1 MVRFILWGGTPGL
14 PLLSGTR
21 VYDRKEKQMFEY
33 VAVAGGDIQNW
44 WTGDVLPV
52 LDMVRSSP
60 YFWPGVLAASLI
72 VLLAMRNV
80 VR

>member
-1 MVRFILWGGTPGL
+1 
-14 PLLSGTR
+14 
-21 VYDRKEKQMFEY
+21 MFEY